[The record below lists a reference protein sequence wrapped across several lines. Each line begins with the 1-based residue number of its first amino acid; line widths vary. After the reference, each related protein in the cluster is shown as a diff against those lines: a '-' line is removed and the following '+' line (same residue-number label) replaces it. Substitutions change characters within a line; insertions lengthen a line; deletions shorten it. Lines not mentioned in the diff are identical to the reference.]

1 MDGRGGCC
9 IASYGAN
16 GVYDMSK
23 MDMIML
29 RFRPIAPKPAAGAG
43 SSGASSPEKA
53 DAYVKSGGRG
63 KRKYV
68 KSNNSNSSNSS
79 GSSSSGNTNSSSNKR
94 CNSKKRKASP
104 EVVTLP
110 LLPETPDRKD
120 SPARLSPPA
129 EKKEAAARADLPVL
143 LSFDGKN
150 NNSNNQVGFWSSD
163 RTVVMGVGSCVI
175 VECVNDTWTVDG
187 QLGSTDEERRM
198 SLERDTCPG
207 FVSDGLGR
215 VTWTNGAYRKMMM
228 MMGHDDHDDHDH
240 DNHQHHEV
248 AVWLVIKE
256 ESLREIMAR
265 TLSYTSFT
273 CRVRLVQYDTCGKE
287 RSSITLPCDVW
298 RMDGGGFAWRLDVKA
313 ALSLGR

>member
-9 IASYGAN
+9 IARYGAN

-29 RFRPIAPKPAAGAG
+29 RFRPIAPKPPAGTG
-43 SSGASSPEKA
+43 SSAGSSPEKA

-63 KRKYV
+63 KRRYV
-68 KSNNSNSSNSS
+68 KSNNSNNSSNSS
-79 GSSSSGNTNSSSNKR
+79 GSSSSGNSGSNKR
-94 CNSKKRKASP
+94 CNSNKKRKASP

-110 LLPETPDRKD
+110 LLPETPDRKV
-120 SPARLSPPA
+120 SPARLSTPA
-129 EKKEAAARADLPVL
+129 EKKEVAAAARANLPVL
-143 LSFDGKN
+143 LSFDGKKK
-150 NNSNNQVGFWSSD
+150 NNSSDHQVGFWSSD

-175 VECVNDTWTVDG
+175 VECVTDTWTVDG

-207 FVSDGLGR
+207 FVSDGLGK

-228 MMGHDDHDDHDH
+228 MDHHHD
-240 DNHQHHEV
+240 HHEV
-248 AVWLVIKE
+248 AVWLVVKE

-298 RMDGGGFAWRLDVKA
+298 RMDSGGFAWRLDVKA

>member
-43 SSGASSPEKA
+43 SSAGSSPEKA

-63 KRKYV
+63 KRRYV
-68 KSNNSNSSNSS
+68 KSNNSNNSSNSS
-79 GSSSSGNTNSSSNKR
+79 GSSSSGNSGSNKR
-94 CNSKKRKASP
+94 CNSNKKRKASP

-110 LLPETPDRKD
+110 LLPETPDRKV
-120 SPARLSPPA
+120 SPARLSTPA
-129 EKKEAAARADLPVL
+129 EKKEVAAAARANLPAL
-143 LSFDGKN
+143 LSFDGKKK
-150 NNSNNQVGFWSSD
+150 NNSSDHQVGFWSSD

-175 VECVNDTWTVDG
+175 VECVTDTWTVDG

-207 FVSDGLGR
+207 FVSDGLGK

-228 MMGHDDHDDHDH
+228 MDHHHD
-240 DNHQHHEV
+240 HHEV
-248 AVWLVIKE
+248 AVCLVVKE

-298 RMDGGGFAWRLDVKA
+298 RMDSGGFAWRLDVKA